1 MTTAFPR
8 GPYNRTALKDP
19 ECWGNE
25 VFRAIPLGGAKW
37 DR

>member
-8 GPYNRTALKDP
+8 DPYNRTALKGP

-25 VFRAIPLGGAKW
+25 VFRAISLGVSKL
-37 DR
+37 DH